1 MLQDPNKGSMPKV
14 DTSEVAGIAT
24 QAAGMV
30 TNKLAEQAGEDVKK
44 AKAKIQKGG
53 QLASQV
59 TAYAGM
65 AQQFGGIVGAGS
77 NGQHHTA
84 TEDTSVPPSFNGNS
98 NKKSNA
104 AAIAA
109 SEVFGVSHLTKLTI
123 VVEGTQIKHYKHFQL
138 SQSAIG
144 HHSFSLV
151 LDHDSLG
158 SPENHQM
165 EQAQKLMG
173 KRILVTFAYKNVLS
187 GSPERDFIG
196 VVTKVGYSRENGN
209 RGHIILKGSSPTI
222 LLDAAP
228 HIQSFGGT
236 APVALSNVAQTLLK
250 EGLGDK
256 YKFRVEPNFT
266 DNLTYSCQYDET
278 HYNYLARMAE
288 AYGEQFF
295 YDGNTVHFGKLPFAE
310 KAIPLTFGK
319 DVEEVEIEM
328 RTRHVNRVM
337 YGYNSS
343 NHELLTTGETKIKHR
358 SSLAKVAYDAS
369 EKTFQTPSLRMA
381 PLKANTSK
389 NVEAAQKS
397 TTGSEAVNVFIT
409 TGRTSVPFLY
419 PGCVVDMN
427 MRKPDSADTSY
438 LTRLMITEIIHSV
451 DVLGN
456 YTGHFEGIAE
466 GTGYLPTPMFHMPVA
481 EPQIATVT
489 DNKDDKGRVQVKFDW
504 QPDGSTTEW
513 IRVMSPDAGGSD
525 KVSKNRGFV
534 AIPEKGDQVMI
545 GFVYNHP
552 DRPYVMGGLF
562 HGKVGGGGGEGN
574 NIKSLSSKS
583 GHIVELNDGGG
594 ITVRDKTGGNLI
606 VIDGTDTISGVAS
619 KTISLTNGKS
629 TIIMHEENISIEAKN
644 ISINGTSIV
653 AIGSGGAS
661 VSVTSKGDV
670 AGISGKEVIAYGSK
684 EVKVAGKE
692 IAVNAKT
699 KLSMD
704 GSGEAIITGGIVKI
718 NS

>member
-1 MLQDPNKGSMPKV
+1 MLQDSTNGKIPSANQPDLS
-14 DTSEVAGIAT
+14 DTAKQAAGIAT
-24 QAAGMV
+24 D
-30 TNKLAEQAGEDVKK
+30 KLTEKVGKEVKEK
-44 AKAKIQKGG
+44 VQKGT
-53 QLASQV
+53 QMAQQAM
-59 TAYAGM
+59 AYAGM
-65 AQQFGGIVGAGS
+65 AQQFGGIGGTGS
-77 NGQHHTA
+77 NGQSAMA
-84 TEDTSVPPSFNGNS
+84 TDNSVSPSSNGNS

-109 SEVFGVSHLTKLTI
+109 SAVFGVSHLAKLTI

-138 SQSAIG
+138 SQSATG
-144 HHSFSLV
+144 HHSFSLQ

-158 SPENHQM
+158 SPEDHQM
-165 EQAQKLMG
+165 GKAQKLMG
-173 KRILVTFAYKNVLS
+173 KRILVTFSYKNVLS

-196 VVTKVGYSRENGN
+196 VITKVGYTREQGN
-209 RGHIILKGSSPTI
+209 RGHIVLKGSSPTI

-236 APVALSNVAQTLLK
+236 APVALSSVAQTLLQ
-250 EGLGDK
+250 EGLGEK
-256 YKFRVEPNFT
+256 YQFRVEPNFT

-295 YDGNTVHFGKLPFAE
+295 YDGNKIHFGRLPAPE

-319 DVEEVEIEM
+319 DVEEVEVEM
-328 RTRHVNRVM
+328 RTRHLNRVM

-343 NHELLTTGETKIKHR
+343 NHELLTTGPTKIKHQ
-358 SSLAKVAYDAS
+358 SSLAKAAYDIS

-397 TTGSEAVNVFIT
+397 TTGSEAVDVFVT

-427 MRKPDSADTSY
+427 MRKPGSADTSY
-438 LTRLMITEIIHSV
+438 LTRLMITEVTHSV
-451 DVLGN
+451 DTLGN
-456 YTGHFEGIAE
+456 YTGYFEGIAE
-466 GTGYLPTPMFHMPVA
+466 GTGYLPTPMFRMPIA

-504 QPDGSTTEW
+504 QGGGSTTEW

-525 KVSKNRGFV
+525 KVSKNRGFM
-534 AIPEKGDQVMI
+534 AIPEVGDQVMI

-619 KTISLTNGKS
+619 KTIALTNGKS

-653 AIGSGGAS
+653 AIGSGGAG
-661 VSVTSKGDV
+661 VSVTSEGNVAAINGDTVV
-670 AGISGKEVIAYGSK
+670 ASGSK
-684 EVKVAGKE
+684 EVKVEGKE
-692 IAVNAKT
+692 TTVSAT